1 MERLQESHR
10 CMVSISV
17 QYAVTAALT
26 KMAAVKILPSRAK
39 GKQKAGQEKKRKKG
53 KVLASVKRQV

>member
-1 MERLQESHR
+1 
-10 CMVSISV
+10 MVSISV

-39 GKQKAGQEKKRKKG
+39 GKRKDGQEKKSKKG